1 MKASQEHI
9 QQLFD
14 FKGRLGLA
22 SKCGLY
28 IKQKGEISIVIV
40 TELYQDNPGSSITS
54 VTASLAM
61 QIAQAFDISIENMVY
76 IESSPDM
83 KSKLSFYEEEYYLV
97 NFEYTDNSLQNPSWK
112 KLSKDEF
119 KAIID

>member
-28 IKQKGEISIVIV
+28 IKQKGEKSIVIV
-40 TELYQDNPGSSITS
+40 TELYQENPGSSITS

-61 QIAQAFDISIENMVY
+61 QIAQAFNISLEKLVY
-76 IESSPDM
+76 IESTPDM
-83 KSKLSFYEEEYYLV
+83 KSKLSFYDDEYYLV
-97 NFEYTDNSLQNPSWK
+97 TFDLLDTTLQNPSWK
-112 KLSKDEF
+112 KLTKEEF
-119 KAIID
+119 TTIID

>member
-1 MKASQEHI
+1 
-9 QQLFD
+9 
-14 FKGRLGLA
+14 
-22 SKCGLY
+22 
-28 IKQKGEISIVIV
+28 
-40 TELYQDNPGSSITS
+40 
-54 VTASLAM
+54 M

-83 KSKLSFYEEEYYLV
+83 KSKLSFYDEEYYLV
-97 NFEYTDNSLQNPSWK
+97 NFEYTDNILQNPSWK